1 MRGKQ
6 LRMRKHNRPLSHQIA
21 DTACAQIS
29 SLFSSH
35 GWVVNPV
42 LRDYGEDL
50 VVQIS
55 EEDHLTPCTIF
66 VQVKGTRN
74 LDRWERGWYFSY
86 GKLKRSTVSRWLQ
99 SNNIVIL
106 VLWSINTQEGVY
118 GFVPDLFEKPRLKS
132 KLPRLFVSARIPKT
146 SILNKA
152 SMNKLGVQALLRWNL
167 IQCRMAEANWPM
179 LKAGMATYDSTVKD
193 AVNAGLN
200 YLSILGI
207 LTQEGGS
214 EDPSWRI
221 NSGFWSDFESPF
233 DQRLQ
238 DRFRE
243 ERWSPTEAFEEA
255 LKDAILIVLVK
266 RCAEKSGSAAEYSM
280 LHAGA
285 EVLEV
290 LLSDLMT
297 KCKEK
302 IMCLLESDP
311 TLTRTTSDGPTRD

>member
-6 LRMRKHNRPLSHQIA
+6 ARMRKHNRPLSHQIA

-35 GWVVNPV
+35 GCVVNPV

-55 EEDHLTPCTIF
+55 QEDYLTPCTIY

-74 LDRWERGWYFSY
+74 LDRWERGTYFSY
-86 GKLKRSTVSRWLQ
+86 GKLKQSTVSRWLQ
-99 SNNIVIL
+99 SNNIVML
-106 VLWSINTQEGVY
+106 VLWCINTQEGVY
-118 GFVPDLFEKPRLKS
+118 GFVPDLFEKPGLKS
-132 KLPRLFVSARIPKT
+132 KPPRSFVSARIPKT

-152 SMNKLGVQALLRWNL
+152 SMNKLGVRALLRWNL
-167 IQCRMAEANWPM
+167 IQCRMSEANWSM
-179 LKAGMATYDSTVKD
+179 LKVGMATYDTAVEE

-207 LTQEGGS
+207 LTQEGKS

-221 NSGFWSDFESPF
+221 NSGFWSDFESLL

-238 DRFRE
+238 DRFQE
-243 ERWSPTEAFEEA
+243 QKWSPTEAFDEA
-255 LKDAILIVLVK
+255 FKDAILIVVVK
-266 RCAEKSGSAAEYSM
+266 RCAEKSGSGAEYSM
-280 LHAGA
+280 LHAGT
-285 EVLEV
+285 EVLEA
-290 LLSDLMT
+290 LLSDLMA

-302 IMCLLESDP
+302 VMHLLESDP
-311 TLTRTTSDGPTRD
+311 TLTRTTSDGPMRG